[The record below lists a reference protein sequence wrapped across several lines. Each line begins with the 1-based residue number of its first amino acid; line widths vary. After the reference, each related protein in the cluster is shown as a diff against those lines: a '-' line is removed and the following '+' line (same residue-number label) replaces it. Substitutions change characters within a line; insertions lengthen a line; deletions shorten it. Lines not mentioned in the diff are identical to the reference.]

1 MCSPSCA
8 IQDGASFVLLSNSSS
23 VPDCYHYGFRNLG
36 ALCGFT
42 SVCPSYVLASV
53 LGQDG
58 AVHQSHSSP
67 SQQTSSSV
75 SRFPWRLNL
84 ASGTAAVFQ
93 EGPYLHK
100 KRTRILVL
108 VAQQVRRSHV
118 ALNIFMNSS
127 SLQLWSIYLEL
138 MQPLPVFLLCIH
150 LCKGLISSWMMP
162 VTTLT
167 LKQVMKIKFSLM
179 WIFFITILFWFC
191 VAPEIFLSN
200 FSQLRN
206 FLSSRSQSYTNG
218 PYQFGLWTLGS
229 RQLNFCG
236 GEKVTGRRGYSKL
249 LASYI
254 TK

>member
-179 WIFFITILFWFC
+179 WIFFYNYIVLILC
-191 VAPEIFLSN
+191 GSRDLSQQLLTTSQ
-200 FSQLRN
+200 FSQ
-206 FLSSRSQSYTNG
+206 QSKPKLYK
-218 PYQFGLWTLGS
+218 WAIS
-229 RQLNFCG
+229 IWALNPWFQAA
-236 GEKVTGRRGYSKL
+236 KL
-249 LASYI
+249 LWRGKGYRE
-254 TK
+254 KGLQ